1 MIGKEKIQEL
11 VCIHTEGTG
20 LFLVDIHVSPSN
32 SIRVLADS
40 KEGITLEECMQLS
53 RAIESSLDR
62 EVEDF
67 NLEVSSPGLS
77 EPLKVIPQYE
87 KNIGREVEII
97 SDEGEKIRGR
107 LTELTGKG
115 VIIEELVKIKGEK
128 KKPEI
133 KPVNRELCFDSI
145 KTAKIVITFK

>member
-11 VCIHTEGTG
+11 VCRHTEGTG

-40 KEGITLEECMQLS
+40 KEGITLEECVQLS

-62 EVEDF
+62 EAEDF

-87 KNIGREVEII
+87 KNIGRELEVL
-97 SDEGEKIRGR
+97 SVDGKKIRGR
-107 LTELTGKG
+107 LTGLSGKG
-115 VIIEELVKIKGEK
+115 VIIEQLVKIKGDK

-133 KPVNRELCFDSI
+133 KPVKSELGFDSI
-145 KTAKIVITFK
+145 KTAKLVITFK